1 MPGVHVPPVPP
12 LPVAF
17 SPHQLFAPLPPTSSS
32 AGLVY
37 HAVAAAAASAPSS
50 PLVGTPRAPLPVQA
64 PAQMV
69 LQQQQQQPMQQQQ
82 QPMQSMQQ
90 QLNQQQQQP
99 QRQQTADAPRKP
111 SPPSFRPLAPAPTPP
126 TPAVPLE
133 PASHDEAANDDA
145 GDSAAP
151 TPAGTPSTTTTGKR
165 RARATPDQLAILEE
179 TFLTHTSPNQQLR
192 QELAQKLGMS
202 ERSVQIW
209 FQNKRAK
216 VKLKQRKSLQ
226 AQEEA
231 LRSQL
236 AMMPPG
242 AMWGHHHHQMGA
254 GASLVGAPNGA
265 SPIMPG
271 MVLASPNGAGAMHS
285 PAHLASPLTPSGAFP
300 PDMYHQQRLLAA
312 SAMVSSTSALGSL
325 DILGTYLL
333 PIDSLLI
340 GTWRRIAILSTKSLF
355 CAYSLTH
362 RLFTWT
368 ISDAGHTFK
377 MEVPFA
383 SVTRLVLHAV
393 VPPPAYPPGSQPPT
407 PSDVPAPV
415 QAVEL
420 VLHLTQPPTFWM
432 QVETASGK
440 VWTCCRDFTANRQAE
455 THLVHRLRGKAD
467 LMRNQVSTI
476 LQSDPGLHAV
486 AFVDGALTAPAH
498 TGVELAASMVMGI
511 PPPTMAAAAQ
521 PAMTPLTATAPQQQP
536 MPPHMPAPITN
547 GTPAPQP
554 TTMYPSMSSP
564 TPTPG
569 HSTPVTPT
577 LGMAQMTLQD
587 ATIENPAEHPA
598 LRTLRNR
605 PRRSVSAPT
614 MPQFRMLAHLGPSPL
629 GGLPEVAS
637 AMLPPAPPVSDLA
650 MALGPAIV
658 DPRPTVRLMAPP
670 PGNNA
675 AVPSLSPVA
684 AQVRTFTAPHLRG
697 AQNAASANG
706 ESGSTPTSPNVARG
720 APGSALAAAFPTPS
734 AESTPPPAPTA
745 QQTQQAVPMVLDAF
759 PTSSTTT
766 YSAPPRRN

>member
-1 MPGVHVPPVPP
+1 
-12 LPVAF
+12 
-17 SPHQLFAPLPPTSSS
+17 
-32 AGLVY
+32 
-37 HAVAAAAASAPSS
+37 
-50 PLVGTPRAPLPVQA
+50 
-64 PAQMV
+64 
-69 LQQQQQQPMQQQQ
+69 
-82 QPMQSMQQ
+82 
-90 QLNQQQQQP
+90 
-99 QRQQTADAPRKP
+99 
-111 SPPSFRPLAPAPTPP
+111 
-126 TPAVPLE
+126 
-133 PASHDEAANDDA
+133 DDA
-145 GDSAAP
+145 GDSATP
-151 TPAGTPSTTTTGKR
+151 TPTGTPSTTTTGKR

-254 GASLVGAPNGA
+254 GAGLVGGPTGA

-271 MVLASPNGAGAMHS
+271 MVLASPNGAGGMHS

-498 TGVELAASMVMGI
+498 TGVELAASMVMGT
-511 PPPTMAAAAQ
+511 PPAMAAAAPTQ
-521 PAMTPLTATAPQQQP
+521 PTMTPLAAAAPQP
-536 MPPHMPAPITN
+536 MSPHMPVAN
-547 GTPAPQP
+547 GTANSA
-554 TTMYPSMSSP
+554 MYPSMSSP

-587 ATIENPAEHPA
+587 AASTLDNPAEHPA

-650 MALGPAIV
+650 MALGPVIV

-675 AVPSLSPVA
+675 TQPSSPVPA
-684 AQVRTFTAPHLRG
+684 HVRTFTAPHLRG
-697 AQNAASANG
+697 VQTPANAAAA
-706 ESGSTPTSPNVARG
+706 ESSSRPTSPNVARANG

-745 QQTQQAVPMVLDAF
+745 QQAVPMVLDAF
-759 PTSSTTT
+759 PTSSATAYAAPFHASSSGADLLTEVFGAEAAAKLTTGMLDLPDPSTAAAIAPAAAPSGYGPTTGSVYMMNGAPMAPAAGMGVGMAMSAHARPLTAEEMLAT
-766 YSAPPRRN
+766 YANLDIHV